1 MEFPKHN
8 RHQKIKTGCAVLTV
22 SNTRSEE
29 NDESGKLAKKLL
41 TQDGHRIS
49 AYKIVKNDKAE
60 IQEGVK
66 TFLQKEEIRVIVISG
81 GTGISR
87 RDVTVDA
94 LSELMEKVITGFG
107 EFFRRMSY
115 EEVGEVAMIS
125 RAIAGTIGGRIVFCL
140 PGSTNAVRLALTKL
154 ILPSLGHMLWEIK
167 R

>member
-1 MEFPKHN
+1 MEFPEHN

-60 IQEGVK
+60 IQKAVK
-66 TFLQKEEIRVIVISG
+66 TFLQNEEIRVIIISG

-115 EEVGEVAMIS
+115 EEVEEVAMIS
-125 RAIAGTIGGRIVFCL
+125 RAIAGTIGDRIVFCL

-154 ILPSLGHMLWEIK
+154 VLPSLGHMLWEVK